1 MEATAAIELEPGVDS
16 LQHAVTSCDWRIEI
30 VGPTLEAATAR
41 VAEVLAAEEVPVT
54 VTRKGSDSEIDA
66 RPAILA
72 PRIVEP
78 DAPRPGL
85 PSLPPTA
92 VLQATLAPQPPT
104 LRPPHA
110 RKRVLSAQSL
120 LVRFVFCGL

>member
-54 VTRKGSDSEIDA
+54 VTRQGSDSEIDA
-66 RPAILA
+66 RPATLGL
-72 PRIVEP
+72 RSVDP
-78 DAPRPGL
+78 DAPRPAVPPL
-85 PSLPPTA
+85 RPTA
-92 VLQATLAPQPPT
+92 VPAPT
-104 LRPPHA
+104 LPTPPPRPRPPETRTA
-110 RKRVLSAQSL
+110 D
-120 LVRFVFCGL
+120 